1 MAASANLPVY
11 GINILLFSDSVSIV
25 TNKQYSLIK
34 GAYEMRFKKYIT
46 DLPQLLTTKTM
57 P

>member
-34 GAYEMRFKKYIT
+34 GAYEMRFKKQCLRRDT
-46 DLPQLLTTKTM
+46 FTFLRT
-57 P
+57 